1 MSPSEGR
8 FRTQKH
14 KRERKERERK
24 QMTIKRRRKG
34 KKGFEKEEGEMLK
47 EEWELFRL
55 WPTPSGGLPQRVYC
69 VTQRMNKYHTGDTLR
84 AMSV

>member
-14 KRERKERERK
+14 KRERERK
-24 QMTIKRRRKG
+24 EANDHKG
-34 KKGFEKEEGEMLK
+34 KKGFEKEEGEMLR

-55 WPTPSGGLPQRVYC
+55 WPTPSGGLPRRVYC
-69 VTQRMNKYHTGDTLR
+69 VTECMNKYHTEIHYVPCLFR
-84 AMSV
+84 IV